1 MQTWRGQLKEG
12 DYVDTLMEQGD
23 RQIGWATANIK
34 TVTGDNLTL
43 ELDTKPGENLI
54 VDRWSNKLALF
65 KSQTSEMHTWKS
77 QNLIGCKMTQ
87 IDAFDGSQWYK
98 STVLSTKEE

>member
-43 ELDTKPGENLI
+43 ELDTKPGENL
-54 VDRWSNKLALF
+54 
-65 KSQTSEMHTWKS
+65 
-77 QNLIGCKMTQ
+77 
-87 IDAFDGSQWYK
+87 
-98 STVLSTKEE
+98 